1 MALKCAK
8 TSALP
13 SSGAMKPKPF
23 SALNHLTVPVAILL
37 SFCPMGTADASPM
50 RSTVDRG
57 PGSGLPP
64 GLGARGGCALRHPPS
79 RIGSCH
85 ADRSASGQSG
95 GGTGERPLD
104 GGIVEHTLSGVAQV
118 HTVRDRIVTREDAIS
133 PSAAGDMR
141 RMPASSKEAQGRIG
155 E

>member
-64 GLGARGGCALRHPPS
+64 GRGARGGVRSGIRHLVSGHATRIGPPPGNQVEARASARLMEESLSIPYRVALRF
-79 RIGSCH
+79 
-85 ADRSASGQSG
+85 
-95 GGTGERPLD
+95 
-104 GGIVEHTLSGVAQV
+104 TLYATES
-118 HTVRDRIVTREDAIS
+118 
-133 PSAAGDMR
+133 
-141 RMPASSKEAQGRIG
+141 
-155 E
+155 

>member
-8 TSALP
+8 TSAEP

-37 SFCPMGTADASPM
+37 FLLFSGPLIAYPM

-57 PGSGLPP
+57 PGGSVPP
-64 GLGARGGCALRHPPS
+64 KRGARGGCALRHPPS

-95 GGTGERPLD
+95 GGTGVCPLD
-104 GGIVEHTLSGVAQV
+104 GGIVEDSLSGY
-118 HTVRDRIVTREDAIS
+118 
-133 PSAAGDMR
+133 
-141 RMPASSKEAQGRIG
+141 
-155 E
+155 

>member
-64 GLGARGGCALRHPPS
+64 GRGARGGCALGHPPS

-95 GGTGERPLD
+95 GGTGRRPLD
-104 GGIVEHTLSGVAQV
+104 GGIVEHTLSGDAQV
-118 HTVRDRIVTREDAIS
+118 HTVRDRIVTREDPLLVRAKRTC
-133 PSAAGDMR
+133 AK
-141 RMPASSKEAQGRIG
+141 MPASS
-155 E
+155 